1 MEINIKNN
9 SSLNNTNFEIIKE
22 YLKFCQ
28 ETTPLRTKI
37 NVQLVNDTNED
48 FFNETYMVGTNGK
61 SFSDVLFDIA
71 KKWISEFSKQRK
83 IKCGEKEIQLMVDY
97 FTKKFPNYNFV

>member
-48 FFNETYMVGTNGK
+48 FFNETYMVGVNGK
-61 SFSDVLFDIA
+61 NFSDVLFEIA